1 MSIVSEG
8 LRARWG
14 ALDEAVRAMATEAI
28 RAAVLAARQA
38 DPWYSPF
45 SSPPRVEVLG
55 ASTGADGVVRV
66 HFVADHL
73 NYCSAQSGSDWA
85 EHHLFVGDVELRDGA
100 VSPVRVEHLG
110 SANITER
117 DWDDGYD
124 PAPRFTGARDRR
136 LVELASA
143 V

>member
-1 MSIVSEG
+1 MSDG
-8 LRARWG
+8 LRARWD
-14 ALDEAVRAMATEAI
+14 ALDEDVRATVTEAI
-28 RAAVLAARQA
+28 RTAVVAKRSE

-55 ASTGADGVVRV
+55 ATTGADGVVRV

-73 NYCSAQSGSDWA
+73 NYCTAQSGSDWA
-85 EHHLFVGDVELRDGA
+85 EHHLFVGDVDLRDGTLA
-100 VSPVRVEHLG
+100 PVRVEPLG
-110 SANITER
+110 CTNITER

-124 PAPRFTGARDRR
+124 REPLFAGARERR